1 MSRHTLDPHKARH
14 EVVVGWDP
22 PLNTFFA
29 QVLDTEAEDDLDY
42 EVLWIGTSFDEVPDP
57 ARVIAAVQP
66 FAAVPDGL
74 LATLQQ
80 DRIEGG

>member
-1 MSRHTLDPHKARH
+1 MSRHALDPFEARH
-14 EVVVGWDP
+14 DVVVGWDS

-29 QVLDTEAEDDLDY
+29 QVLDTEAGDDLDY

-57 ARVIAAVQP
+57 AGVISAIRP

-80 DRIEGG
+80 DRIEDS

>member
-1 MSRHTLDPHKARH
+1 MSRHDLDPHKARH

-22 PLNTFFA
+22 PLSTFFA
-29 QVLDTEAEDDLDY
+29 QVLDIEAEDDLDY
-42 EVLWIGTSFDEVPDP
+42 EVLWIGTSFDEVSDP
-57 ARVIAAVQP
+57 AGVIAAVQP

-80 DRIEGG
+80 DRIEDG